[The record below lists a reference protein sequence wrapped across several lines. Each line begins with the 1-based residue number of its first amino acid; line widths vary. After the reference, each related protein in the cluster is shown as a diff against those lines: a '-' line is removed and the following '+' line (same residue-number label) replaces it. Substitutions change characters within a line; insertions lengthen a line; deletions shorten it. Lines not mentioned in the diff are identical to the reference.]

1 MEEKLSDSSQILE
14 RLEEIKVGRDVPA
27 AEPLVSI
34 IIPAYNISEFITE
47 TLDSV
52 FAQTFRNFEVIIVN
66 DGSPDTK
73 DLEKVLAPYAD
84 RIIYGRQENCGASMA
99 RNAAICLSR
108 GELIAFLDGDDFW
121 FPNCLEK
128 QVKFIEEKKL
138 DMVYCDAELFGNNFL
153 NGKTYMET
161 TPSNGLVTTV
171 SLIDGSCNVIT
182 SGTMVRRKKLVE
194 VHLFDSGSARAQ
206 DFDLWF
212 RLAKHGAKIDYQ
224 RDILI
229 KYRVSPISLS
239 GSNVERAERN
249 VKILNFIG
257 NKYDLT
263 SAEEEVLKNQIT
275 FSEAELELE
284 KGKHNLI
291 NGNYSEARRNI
302 AKANEY
308 YRKPK
313 LSLLRVL
320 LKISPVLTIKLFK
333 KFRPQEFSFIQ
344 PGQAQN

>member
-1 MEEKLSDSSQILE
+1 MEEKLSDSSQVLE
-14 RLEEIKVGRDVPA
+14 RLEEIKIGRDVPA

-34 IIPAYNISEFITE
+34 IIPAYKISEFIVA

-52 FAQTFRNFEVIIVN
+52 FAQTFQNFEVIIVN
-66 DGSPDTK
+66 DGSPDTE
-73 DLEKVLAPYAD
+73 DLEKVLEPYTD

-108 GELIAFLDGDDFW
+108 GDLIAFLDGDDIW
-121 FPNCLEK
+121 FPNCLEQ

-138 DMVYCDAELFGNNFL
+138 DMVYCDAELFGDNFL

-161 TPSNGLVTTV
+161 TPSNGLVTPV
-171 SLIDGSCNVIT
+171 SLLNATCNVIT
-182 SGTMVRRKKLVE
+182 SGTMVRREKLAE
-194 VHLFDSGSARAQ
+194 VNLFDPESIRAQ

-212 RLAKHGAKIDYQ
+212 RMAKMGAKIDYH

-249 VKILNFIG
+249 VTVLNFVG
-257 NKYDLT
+257 NKYSLT
-263 SAEEEVLKNQIT
+263 SEEESVLKNQIA

-284 KGKHNLI
+284 KAKYNLI
-291 NGNYSEARRNI
+291 KGNYATAQKQIS
-302 AKANEY
+302 KANEY

-313 LSLLRVL
+313 LSLLKFF
-320 LKISPVLTIKLFK
+320 LKISPALTIKLFK
-333 KFRPQEFSFIQ
+333 TFRPEEFSFIQ
-344 PGQAQN
+344 PKQPQN